1 MGSHMVPQV
10 LNMCVYSSGL
20 ELEGAVFT
28 IHSLLAC
35 SGLSDNV
42 SYHENF
48 AAGRRV
54 VVNNIRE
61 LCYIPAREDGIE
73 LCDIDSRNG
82 PSIGRSVGD
91 VQFTMY
97 LLY

>member
-1 MGSHMVPQV
+1 MVPQV
-10 LNMCVYSSGL
+10 LNVCVCSSGL
-20 ELEGAVFT
+20 ELEGGFFT
-28 IHSLLAC
+28 IHSLLAW

-54 VVNNIRE
+54 VVNNIKE
-61 LCYIPAREDGIE
+61 LCYLPAREDGIE
-73 LCDIDSRNG
+73 LCDIDNRNG

-91 VQFTMY
+91 AQFTMY